1 MFTRLAIKKYV
12 SKLRP
17 TLEKR
22 YGIQTHY
29 TSSQVRA
36 TVFQKDFSPRFLP
49 LGYIMCLDTD
59 ELQQA
64 LKTEFPDIDIIEYK
78 AEVMTYLN
86 DSSIYL
92 DLVAMEPH

>member
-49 LGYIMCLDTD
+49 LGYIMCLNRT
-59 ELQQA
+59 ELQQV
-64 LKTEFPDIDIIEYK
+64 LMIEFPNIDIIEYK

-86 DSSIYL
+86 DSNIYL
-92 DLVAMEPH
+92 DLVAMETH